1 MREHLVYDFVDKRVA
16 LFVHGVEMVNF
27 TALIYD
33 EDFSKIYPHS
43 SIRNGVSVPVSKA
56 RIEAVLIL
64 RKQIFDIP
72 ERSYF
77 EQLEE

>member
-1 MREHLVYDFVDKRVA
+1 
-16 LFVHGVEMVNF
+16 MVNF
-27 TALIYD
+27 TALIND
-33 EDFSKIYPHS
+33 ENFPQIYPHS

-77 EQLEE
+77 EQLEV